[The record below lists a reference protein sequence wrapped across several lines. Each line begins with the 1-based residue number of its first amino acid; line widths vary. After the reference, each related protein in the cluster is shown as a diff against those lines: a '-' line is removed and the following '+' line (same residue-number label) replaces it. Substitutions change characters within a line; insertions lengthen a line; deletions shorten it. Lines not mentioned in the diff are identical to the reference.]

1 MMWLWSLPKPDQ
13 EKPHVYVV
21 PNLELPQFLVQAGYT
36 LSNKKIAVVLPR
48 KIAALSI
55 AKRISN

>member
-1 MMWLWSLPKPDQ
+1 VTLITAETGSGKTTRILFLK
-13 EKPHVYVV
+13 
-21 PNLELPQFLVQAGYT
+21 LELPQFLVQAGYT
-36 LSNKKIAVVLPR
+36 LSDKKIAVVLPR